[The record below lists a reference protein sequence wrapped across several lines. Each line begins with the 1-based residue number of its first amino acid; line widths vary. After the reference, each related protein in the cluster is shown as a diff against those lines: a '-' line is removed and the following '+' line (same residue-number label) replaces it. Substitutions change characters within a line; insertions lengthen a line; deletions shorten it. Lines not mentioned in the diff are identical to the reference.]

1 MPAKGGGIEVKSIT
15 TGMDGEQVF
24 TAQWVKEQMNAQD
37 ARISR
42 ANKIAVTS
50 AVVAAGEA
58 LWFILLRILE

>member
-1 MPAKGGGIEVKSIT
+1 MPARGGGIEVKNIT

-24 TAQWVKEQMNAQD
+24 TAQWVKEQIDAQD

>member
-1 MPAKGGGIEVKSIT
+1 MKNIT

>member
-1 MPAKGGGIEVKSIT
+1 MPARGRRIVVKSIT

-24 TAQWVKEQMNAQD
+24 TAQWVKEQMDAQD

-58 LWFILLRILE
+58 LWFILLRILA

>member
-1 MPAKGGGIEVKSIT
+1 MPAREGGIEVKSIT

-58 LWFILLRILE
+58 LWFILLRILA